1 MSDAPMKPGSSFLDR
16 WSRRKRGHAD
26 EPDAKPAGARGVR
39 DSAVSPSA
47 SDAAVPR
54 DRLPAGGAE
63 DPNPTGT
70 HASAMSIEAS
80 LPGVDDLT
88 AESDVTGFLKQGVS
102 EELKRLALRRIW
114 SLDPQIRDFIE
125 VAENQYNWN
134 VPGGAPGYGP
144 IAAGTDL
151 KALLEQATGAVSEK
165 PPECEDVDTDV
176 ARRADPVDELETV
189 ATDLKGTPP
198 PLAPDRQADTAS
210 PRETLGDPA
219 EVGAP
224 AEPERPGRRRH
235 GGALPA

>member
-125 VAENQYNWN
+125 VAENQYNWTFPA
-134 VPGGAPGYGP
+134 VLPGMAPLRPAPISRRCWNKPRALFRKSRPSAKTSTRMLPVGP
-144 IAAGTDL
+144 IPSTSW
-151 KALLEQATGAVSEK
+151 K
-165 PPECEDVDTDV
+165 
-176 ARRADPVDELETV
+176 R
-189 ATDLKGTPP
+189 
-198 PLAPDRQADTAS
+198 
-210 PRETLGDPA
+210 PRPI
-219 EVGAP
+219 
-224 AEPERPGRRRH
+224 
-235 GGALPA
+235 